1 MRLLHT
7 SDWHVGKKIRG
18 HSRHDEH
25 EAVLGEIVSIAAE
38 QAVDV
43 VLVAGDLFETASP
56 PPEAEDLVYRTLLA
70 LARTSAHV
78 AVIAGNHDNARRL
91 SAVGPLL
98 ELGNIHLLTDAAA
111 PESGGLRTIDI
122 EGTTLNLAMLPFVSQ
137 RGIVR
142 ATELMDQA
150 AFEHANAYAARIRTL
165 LELLSE
171 PFSPDAINVIMAH
184 AFVHGGNIGGGER
197 LAHLVEEYAVTA
209 QSFPAAASYVALG
222 HLHRAQKIAGPS
234 PIHYCGS
241 PLQLDFGDDEQ
252 PKQVNVVDVEPGAPA
267 AVDAIRLTTGR
278 PLRTLTGTLDQVRA
292 AADEY
297 SETDNPAWLRVRLDE
312 PRRADLANDVRNL
325 LGERVVDVQM
335 MHTDNATST
344 RPNRQVGRDPVGLFG
359 DYLTEL
365 GVDDD
370 RVTALFVE
378 LLEDELGT
386 SA

>member
-18 HSRHDEH
+18 HSRHGEH
-25 EAVLGEIVSIAAE
+25 EAVLAEIVSIAE
-38 QAVDV
+38 DRSVDV

-56 PPEAEDLVYRTLLA
+56 PPEAEDLVYRTLLSF
-70 LARTSAHV
+70 ARTGAQV

-91 SAVGPLL
+91 AAVGPLL
-98 ELGNIHLLTDAAA
+98 ELGNIHLLTDAVAPAA
-111 PESGGLRTIDI
+111 GGVRTLNLD
-122 EGTTLNLAMLPFVSQ
+122 GTVLNLAMLPFVSQ

-142 ATELMDQA
+142 AAELMDHA
-150 AFEHANAYAARIRTL
+150 AFEHANAYAARVRTL
-165 LELLSE
+165 LELLSA
-171 PFSPDAINVIMAH
+171 PFSPDAVNVIMAH
-184 AFVHGGNIGGGER
+184 AFVQGGSIGGGER

-222 HLHRAQKIAGPS
+222 HLHRAQKIAGPA

-241 PLQLDFGDDEQ
+241 PLQLDFGDGENH
-252 PKQVNVVDVEPGAPA
+252 KQVNVVDVEPGAPA
-267 AVDAIRLTTGR
+267 AVDSVRLTAGR
-278 PLRTLTGTLDQVRA
+278 PLRTLSGTLDHVRA
-292 AADEY
+292 AAADDDA
-297 SETDNPAWLRVRLDE
+297 DNPPWLRVQLDE
-312 PRRADLANDVRNL
+312 PRRADLADDVRNL
-325 LGERVVDVQM
+325 LGDRVVDVQITTTD
-335 MHTDNATST
+335 HTTSK
-344 RPNRQVGRDPVGLFG
+344 RPERRVGRDPVDLFT
-359 DYLTEL
+359 DYLAEL